1 MKLTH
6 LNEIEIQ
13 QYSFDTIDCDQY
25 VIEHMNTC
33 DYCKKKAAD
42 YLKISKGI
50 KEMPEPTFDF
60 DIEELVLEG
69 LHTSSISKERNYL
82 PYSLIALG
90 IGIAMASLYFFIDNL
105 AALFIFDNPF
115 MVFLIVGIAIFIS
128 IPIGLDMVISFNKK
142 LKIMDY
148 L

>member
-6 LNEIEIQ
+6 LNESEIQ
-13 QYSFDTIDCDQY
+13 QYSFDMMDCDQY

-42 YLKISKGI
+42 YLMISKGI

-69 LHTSSISKERNYL
+69 LHTSSRSKERNYL

-90 IGIAMASLYFFIDNL
+90 IGIATASLYFFIDNL